1 MVKNI
6 AARRAA
12 KAQRRKAVVAQKR
25 RTEMEANSIAGQVR
39 LASATPIQHCLLSE
53 ELFTTGMGMLVL
65 ARGATPHNLTMATFL
80 LDTFALGV
88 KDVFLRSLGRHD
100 FTDYVESM
108 SIATPMAP
116 VEPAYARKLLHD
128 LVAWSHG
135 LKIHP
140 HPDYARIEPLF
151 GTTDT
156 ATCDAEFTF
165 GQDGKP
171 LLIADLAEAMW
182 GDLEFDDDDTIE
194 GDLVE
199 SPETS
204 LLNTPSEPAT
214 RAEAD

>member
-1 MVKNI
+1 MAKNI

-39 LASATPIQHCLLSE
+39 LASAMPIQHCLLSE
-53 ELFTTGMGMLVL
+53 GLFTTGMGILVL

-88 KDVFLRSLGRHD
+88 KDVFLRSLGRHE

-108 SIATPMAP
+108 SLATPMAP
-116 VEPAYARKLLHD
+116 VEPAYARKLLHG
-128 LVAWSHG
+128 LVAWSHS
-135 LKIHP
+135 LKINP
-140 HPDYARIEPLF
+140 HPDYAKIEPLF
-151 GTTDT
+151 GTTDA

-171 LLIADLAEAMW
+171 LLIGDLAAAMW
-182 GDLEFDDDDTIE
+182 DDLEFETDDTIE
-194 GDLVE
+194 GDAVE
-199 SPETS
+199 SPDTR
-204 LLNTPSEPAT
+204 LLEAPSEPAMH
-214 RAEAD
+214 AEAD